1 MLLWVIPYHFI
12 HKNSYE
18 INNLSNNTEYK
29 VFARKYRPRKFAD
42 LIGQEYLV
50 QTLQNAISNNKIA
63 HSFLLTGIRGVG
75 KTTTARIIAASLN
88 CKGEKEEFTSPQ
100 IEPCLVCS
108 SCKAIL
114 ADNHPD
120 VIEID
125 AASKTGV
132 DDIRE
137 IIVNTSYTPTS
148 GNYKIYIIDEVHML
162 SNNAFNALLKTLEEP
177 PRHTKF
183 IFATTEIRKIPLT
196 ILSRCQKFDLKR
208 VTNEQLS
215 KLLEKI
221 CQKEDIKIDN
231 INALDVICN
240 HAGGSVRDA
249 LSILDQMRLVTKDN
263 LTQDVIRNTL
273 GYSDLENSIELFDAL
288 ITGDS
293 NKVITT
299 YNKIYQS
306 GAEVKNILND
316 LLEITYLASKAII
329 LQQDFSEVKV
339 SSKIEIQIK
348 EFADKLSIAQTS
360 RIWQMLLK
368 ALQELSASP
377 NQKQALEMILI
388 RTTYLAQN
396 HNLDKI
402 VTKLQ
407 EEVKKKAS

>member
-1 MLLWVIPYHFI
+1 VLLTKDLQ
-12 HKNSYE
+12 KNK
-18 INNLSNNTEYK
+18 LSIENTEYK

-88 CKGEKEEFTSPQ
+88 CKGENENFDKPQ
-100 IEPCLVCS
+100 TEPCLVCS
-108 SCKAIL
+108 SCKSIL

-137 IIVNTSYTPTS
+137 IIVNTSYTPTT
-148 GNYKIYIIDEVHML
+148 GNYKVYIIDEVHML

-177 PRHTKF
+177 PSHTKF

-208 VTNEQLS
+208 VTNTQLTQ
-215 KLLEKI
+215 LLKKI
-221 CQKEDIKIDN
+221 CDKENIKFDDE
-231 INALDVICN
+231 ALEVICN

-249 LSILDQMRLVTKDN
+249 LSLLDQMRLVTNDE
-263 LTQDVIRNTL
+263 LSQDVIRNTL
-273 GYSDLENSIELFDAL
+273 GYSDLENSLELFENL
-288 ITGDS
+288 IKGQTD
-293 NKVITT
+293 KVISV
-299 YNKIYQS
+299 YNNIYQS
-306 GAEVKNILND
+306 GAEVRNILND
-316 LLEITYLASKAII
+316 LLEITYLVSKAII
-329 LQQDFSEVKV
+329 LKNDFSEVKV
-339 SSKIEIQIK
+339 SSQIEEKIK
-348 EFADKLSIAQTS
+348 SFSDKLSVAQVS

-368 ALQELSASP
+368 ALQEVSLSP
-377 NQKQALEMILI
+377 NQRQALEMILI
-388 RTTYLAQN
+388 RITYLAPN
-396 HNLDKI
+396 YNLEKI

-407 EEVKKKAS
+407 DEVKKKAS